1 MSDGYEYWFTEWN
14 LEDNIWEMNP
24 LTGTDV
30 SRDTDDD
37 SFDCDGNGFISDSE
51 SFDNLAEYESRV
63 YGKKI
68 AVDTIPNETG
78 LVSYGA
84 DAINA
89 QIEENGLSYQAAFG
103 HLYSSFIS
111 KSIKSSERMGLINSV
126 DYNNFNTSLAGV
138 SDPTDGDSDRDG
150 MPDGWEFC
158 YSIYGEFLPVNSF
171 RWSMNPVNSLDV
183 DYDPDSDGWYD
194 RSWSDLP
201 AEQGNWEAR
210 QFTPSPIDSQLGQGS
225 QPLYFSNIM
234 EFENGTH
241 PLDQDTDDDSMVMIP
256 FFQDGSVVAY
266 VQDTNLSD
274 GREVFKYGTNP
285 LDNDTDG
292 DMMPDFYEYYRGWNE
307 TNDNWSSYIQI
318 SVVWYQVTPV
328 VWKPVDVSSGII
340 SRPQLDWAWFTHDP
354 TDPSDAGQDADND
367 GGWDCSSGS
376 CVYQPYN
383 NFQEYFGVVNASLS
397 SPSLAVSYTHLTLPT
412 KA

>member
-1 MSDGYEYWFTEWN
+1 MAGDGNYDSDMDGITDLVELNLTNNNPANGGLSPPDAPRMWEEAQQLDPSEANNRIYRILFNKEGKAQLAMQQYQEWLSGEPAGPLLTYLLGISDPNDEDTDRDGMSDGYEYWFTEWN

-103 HLYSSFIS
+103 YLYSSFIS

-194 RSWSDLP
+194 RSWCK
-201 AEQGNWEAR
+201 
-210 QFTPSPIDSQLGQGS
+210 I
-225 QPLYFSNIM
+225 
-234 EFENGTH
+234 
-241 PLDQDTDDDSMVMIP
+241 V
-256 FFQDGSVVAY
+256 
-266 VQDTNLSD
+266 
-274 GREVFKYGTNP
+274 
-285 LDNDTDG
+285 
-292 DMMPDFYEYYRGWNE
+292 
-307 TNDNWSSYIQI
+307 
-318 SVVWYQVTPV
+318 
-328 VWKPVDVSSGII
+328 
-340 SRPQLDWAWFTHDP
+340 
-354 TDPSDAGQDADND
+354 
-367 GGWDCSSGS
+367 
-376 CVYQPYN
+376 
-383 NFQEYFGVVNASLS
+383 
-397 SPSLAVSYTHLTLPT
+397 
-412 KA
+412 